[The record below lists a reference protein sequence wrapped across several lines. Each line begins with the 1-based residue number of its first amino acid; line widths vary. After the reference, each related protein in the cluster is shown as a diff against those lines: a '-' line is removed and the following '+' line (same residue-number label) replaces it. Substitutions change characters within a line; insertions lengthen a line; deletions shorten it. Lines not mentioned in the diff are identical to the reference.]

1 MEPQGIT
8 GRVLR
13 NVSMKRYTSMK
24 VGGTVPYLFYPEDE
38 AGLRL
43 AIAWLNETGQSYR
56 FLGNGTNVIVADRGF
71 GGGLIRVSRMRRL
84 RFTMTGTGASV
95 EAGAGLPL
103 KSVIRSCAARGLTGL
118 EKLFGI
124 PGTVGGA
131 LKMNAGSFGAA
142 ISDCLNSLRYMDES
156 GAVQKRRKDEMKF
169 GYRSSSILDRHCVI
183 EATFGLT
190 HADPSRIQAD
200 MDCVWR
206 ERLRKHPMERPSAGS
221 VFKNGNGGPCW
232 SYIDRAG
239 LRGAHVGAAAV
250 SDKHPNFIV
259 NMGGATASDV
269 VRLIETVKK
278 RVAEA
283 SGVTLEEEVE
293 LWGFDD
299 GA

>member
-24 VGGTVPYLFYPEDE
+24 VGGTAPYLFYPEDE

-43 AIAWLNETGQSYR
+43 AIAWLNEAGQPYR

-71 GGGLIRVSRMRRL
+71 AAGLIRVSRIRHL
-84 RFTMTGTGASV
+84 RFSMTKKGALV
-95 EAGAGLPL
+95 TAGAGLPL

-142 ISDCLNSLRYMDES
+142 ISDCLISLRYMDER
-156 GAVQKRRKDEMKF
+156 GEVTTRRKDGMGF
-169 GYRSSSILDRHCVI
+169 GYRSSSIPDRHCVI
-183 EATFGLT
+183 EATFELT
-190 HADPSRIQAD
+190 HAEPSRIQAD
-200 MDCVWR
+200 MDYVWH
-206 ERLRKHPMERPSAGS
+206 ERLRKHPMEMPSAGS
-221 VFKNGNGGPCW
+221 VFKNAHGSPCW
-232 SYIDRAG
+232 TYIDRAG
-239 LRGAHVGAAAV
+239 LRGYRVGAACV
-250 SDKHPNFIV
+250 SEKHPNFIV
-259 NMGGATASDV
+259 NMGGASASDV
-269 VRLIETVKK
+269 VRLIETVKN

-283 SGVTLEEEVE
+283 TGVTLEEEVE

-299 GA
+299 RA

>member
-1 MEPQGIT
+1 MELQGVR

-24 VGGTVPYLFYPEDE
+24 VGGPVPYLFYPEDE
-38 AGLRL
+38 AGLRA
-43 AIAWLNETGQSYR
+43 AIAWLNGAGRPYR

-71 GGGLIRVSRMRRL
+71 PGGLIRMSRMKHL
-84 RFTMTGTGASV
+84 RFRMTETGALV
-95 EAGAGLPL
+95 TAAAGLPL
-103 KSVIRSCAARGLTGL
+103 NGLIRSCAARGLTGL

-131 LKMNAGSFGAA
+131 LKMNAGSFGVA
-142 ISDCLNSLRYMDES
+142 ISDCLSWLRYMDER
-156 GAVQKRRKDEMKF
+156 GEVQKRRKDEMGF
-169 GYRSSSILDRHCVI
+169 GYRSSSILDRQCVI
-183 EATFGLT
+183 EATFELK
-190 HADPSRIQAD
+190 HAKAEEIRAD
-200 MDCVWR
+200 MDYLWR

-221 VFKNGNGGPCW
+221 VFKSVNGGPCW

-239 LRGAHVGAAAV
+239 LRGACVGAACV
-250 SDKHPNFIV
+250 SEKHPNFIV
-259 NMGGATASDV
+259 NMGGATAADV
-269 VRLIETVKK
+269 KRLIETVKK

-283 SGVTLEEEVE
+283 TGVALEEEVE

>member
-1 MEPQGIT
+1 MT

-38 AGLRL
+38 AGLGA
-43 AIAWLNETGQSYR
+43 AIAWLVELGQPYR

-71 GGGLIRVSRMRRL
+71 AAGLIRVSRMRHL
-84 RFTMTGTGASV
+84 RFSITETGALV
-95 EAGAGLPL
+95 TAGAGLPL
-103 KSVIRSCAARGLTGL
+103 KSVIRSCAAKGLTGL

-142 ISDCLNSLRYMDES
+142 ISDCLISLRYMDER
-156 GAVQKRRKDEMKF
+156 GEVQKRRRDEMGF
-169 GYRSSSILDRHCVI
+169 GYRSSSIADGHCVV
-183 EATFGLT
+183 EATFELT
-190 HADPSRIQAD
+190 RAEPSRIQAD
-200 MDCVWR
+200 MDDVWR
-206 ERLRKHPMERPSAGS
+206 ERLRKHPMEKPSAGS
-221 VFKNGNGGPCW
+221 VFKNGNNGPCW
-232 SYIDRAG
+232 RLVDRAG
-239 LRGAHVGAAAV
+239 LRGATVGGACV
-250 SDKHPNFIV
+250 SEKHPNFIV
-259 NMGGATASDV
+259 NMGGASASDV
-269 VRLIETVKK
+269 KRLIETMKK

-283 SGVTLEEEVE
+283 TGVALEEEVE

>member
-1 MEPQGIT
+1 M
-8 GRVLR
+8 
-13 NVSMKRYTSMK
+13 
-24 VGGTVPYLFYPEDE
+24 
-38 AGLRL
+38 
-43 AIAWLNETGQSYR
+43 
-56 FLGNGTNVIVADRGF
+56 
-71 GGGLIRVSRMRRL
+71 
-84 RFTMTGTGASV
+84 
-95 EAGAGLPL
+95 PL

-124 PGTVGGA
+124 PGTLGGA
-131 LKMNAGSFGAA
+131 LKMNAGSFGVA
-142 ISDCLNSLRYMDES
+142 ISDCLISLRCMDEG
-156 GAVQKRRKDEMKF
+156 GAVQKRRKDEMRF

-190 HADPSRIQAD
+190 HAEPSRIQAE
-200 MDCVWR
+200 MDSVWR

-221 VFKNGNGGPCW
+221 VFKNGNNGPCW

-239 LRGAHVGAAAV
+239 LRGFTQGGACV

-269 VRLIETVKK
+269 LRLIETMKT

-283 SGVTLEEEVE
+283 TGVILEEEVE
-293 LWGFDD
+293 LWGVDD

>member
-13 NVSMKRYTSMK
+13 NVSMKRYTPMK

-38 AGLRL
+38 AGLRA
-43 AIAWLNETGQSYR
+43 AIAWLAEAGLPFR

-71 GGGLIRVSRMRRL
+71 AAGLIRVSRMRHL
-84 RFTMTGTGASV
+84 RFSMTETGALV
-95 EAGAGLPL
+95 TAGAGLPL

-124 PGTVGGA
+124 PGSVGGA

-142 ISDCLNSLRYMDES
+142 ISDCLISLRYMDER
-156 GAVQKRRKDEMKF
+156 GEVQKRRKDEMRF
-169 GYRSSSILDRHCVI
+169 GYRSSPIRDRHCVI
-183 EATFGLT
+183 EATFELT
-190 HADPSRIQAD
+190 HAEPSRIQAD
-200 MDCVWR
+200 MDYVWH

-239 LRGAHVGAAAV
+239 LRGATVGAACV

-259 NMGGATASDV
+259 NMGGASAADV
-269 VRLIETVKK
+269 KRLIETVKK

-283 SGVTLEEEVE
+283 TGVTLEEEVE

>member
-1 MEPQGIT
+1 MEPQGIR
-8 GRVLR
+8 GRILR

-38 AGLRL
+38 AGLGA
-43 AIAWLNETGQSYR
+43 AIAWLGEAGLPFR

-71 GGGLIRVSRMRRL
+71 ATGLIRVSRMRHV
-84 RFTMTGTGASV
+84 RFSMTETGALV
-95 EAGAGLPL
+95 KVGAGLPL
-103 KSVIRSCAARGLTGL
+103 KSLIRSCAARGLMGL

-131 LKMNAGSFGAA
+131 LKMNAGSFGVT
-142 ISDCLNSLRYMDES
+142 ISDCLISLRYMDEK
-156 GAVQKRRKDEMKF
+156 GGVHERRKDKMGF
-169 GYRSSSILDRHCVI
+169 GYRSSSISHRHCAV
-183 EATFGLT
+183 EATFELT
-190 HADPSRIQAD
+190 RAEPSRIQAD
-200 MDCVWR
+200 MDYVWH

-232 SYIDRAG
+232 GLVDRAG
-239 LRGAHVGAAAV
+239 LRGARVGAACV
-250 SDKHPNFIV
+250 SEKHPNFIV
-259 NMGGATASDV
+259 NMGGASASDV
-269 VRLIETVKK
+269 KRLIEIVKE

-283 SGVTLEEEVE
+283 TGVTLEEEVE